1 MLLYIVLYLQVLQYL
16 FIFSTFLYLLY
27 SQFSLY
33 FLVLS
38 SFCIFRVY
46 FSSIFWVLLFLLNS
60 QFLPISLYIFRFSIS
75 FISSGFTIFSI
86 FSSFLHFLYFCAFH
100 VLYFEFPLPLS
111 ICFLFR
117 KCFVYLFVLRS
128 QQMFLIPVMLEVLW
142 FLWWGIHQNGWT
154 FYNLISL
161 KLQYILHIQMIIKSQ
176 YKV

>member
-100 VLYFEFPLPLS
+100 MFYILNFPYLFLYVFCLENVLSTCLYYGANK
-111 ICFLFR
+111 CFLYQWCWRFYDF
-117 KCFVYLFVLRS
+117 CG
-128 QQMFLIPVMLEVLW
+128 EVSIRMDEH
-142 FLWWGIHQNGWT
+142 FTI
-154 FYNLISL
+154 
-161 KLQYILHIQMIIKSQ
+161 
-176 YKV
+176 